1 MDIKYKKTNKI
12 FDTEMAV
19 TLAVILACMLLFSFF
34 PIKRN
39 YFQEIAIS
47 LAFLFFVPFLYIKIV
62 LKRKMMEFGFQIVK
76 WKEGF
81 FIMPACFLIM
91 GILFYV
97 VFNYTNF
104 KEEYFLGNYEMTS
117 SYWYLF
123 VYEVLIINLI
133 VFLYEVF
140 FRGFIMFYFKNK
152 FNIYAILVQFLI
164 FILFLDMLGQLSLDY
179 IFYMMAALLAGLIAY
194 KSKSLLYSY
203 LFSIIVLIASDIIYL
218 KLIA

>member
-1 MDIKYKKTNKI
+1 MDIKYKKNNKI
-12 FDTEMAV
+12 FDIEVVV
-19 TLAVILACMLLFSFF
+19 TLAVILVCMFLFSFF
-34 PIKRN
+34 PIKTN
-39 YFQEIAIS
+39 YFQEIAMS
-47 LAFLFFVPFLYIKIV
+47 LVFLFLVPFLYIKIV
-62 LKRKMMEFGFQIVK
+62 LKRKMTEFGFQVVK

-81 FIMPACFLIM
+81 VILPVCFLIM

-104 KEEYFLGNYEMTS
+104 KEEYFLGDYEMTN

-140 FRGFIMFYFKNK
+140 FRGFVMFYFKNK
-152 FNIYAILVQFLI
+152 FNIYAIFVQLLV

-218 KLIA
+218 KLI